1 MENKFP
7 TQRWQRKAMEQG
19 VQKLNVP
26 KDINT
31 SGFGLNLSNLSLNT
45 PGLSGG
51 SNKSSPGRCRTPGKR
66 SSPARSAGTPGHNT
80 TDGALTLRPG
90 GRTPTRA
97 APKTPNG
104 GDRFIPCRG
113 TTDMENSYHSLVR
126 AGSGGSA
133 DTTASASFSATGSP
147 TEGSATAAPATA
159 DQQQAL
165 AETLNNGVPRDTR
178 ILSFRAKAPQPS
190 DSYANGLRVL
200 YSASRSSAP
209 RAPSTRF
216 IPSAPDKIL
225 DAPDL
230 LDDYYLHLLDWSSS
244 NQLAVALGSSVYVWN
259 AADGTIASLTQ
270 MESQEDYICSLSW
283 AKEGSFLAVGDSTG
297 AVQLWDVAR
306 QKRLRVMAG
315 HEARV
320 STLSW
325 NNHIISSGSRSGAIH
340 NHDVRVPNHH
350 VGTLAGHVQE
360 VCGLRWSDEGR
371 LLASGGN
378 DNQLLVWDAAAGIGD
393 ANSEPLHTLNAHQA
407 AVKAVSWCPWSPHL
421 LASGGG
427 TADRSIR
434 FWNASTGQ
442 LLNTTTTNSQVCSLV
457 WSAEF
462 KEIMSGH
469 GFSYNQLTIWKYP
482 QMTKVIDLTGHE
494 SRVLELTV
502 SPDGSTVAS
511 AAADETIRLWKCW
524 QSDKSKKAKAST
536 TKTNPSALQ
545 LRGGIR

>member
-19 VQKLNVP
+19 VQKLAVP
-26 KDINT
+26 KDGNT
-31 SGFGLNLSNLSLNT
+31 SGRGLNLSNLSLNT
-45 PGLSGG
+45 PVLSAG
-51 SNKSSPGRCRTPGKR
+51 SAKSSPGRCRTPGKK
-66 SSPARSAGTPGHNT
+66 SPCRSAGTPGHSAV
-80 TDGALTLRPG
+80 DGSLSLRPG
-90 GRTPTRA
+90 GRTPTR

-113 TTDMENSYHSLVR
+113 TTDMENSYHCLVR
-126 AGSGGSA
+126 GGSSA
-133 DTTASASFSATGSP
+133 DTTASASLSTSTSASGMDEAAAGGAGA
-147 TEGSATAAPATA
+147 EG
-159 DQQQAL
+159 QQL
-165 AETLNNGVPRDTR
+165 LTETLNNGVPRDTR

-200 YSASRSSAP
+200 YSATRANAP
-209 RAPSTRF
+209 RAPSTRY
-216 IPSAPDKIL
+216 IPSMPEKVL

-230 LDDYYLHLLDWSSS
+230 LDDYYLHLLDWSAS
-244 NQLAVALGSSVYVWN
+244 NQLAVALGSAVYVWN
-259 AADGTIASLTQ
+259 ASDCTIASLTQ
-270 MESQEDYICSLSW
+270 MDSQEDYICSLAW
-283 AKEGSFLAVGDSTG
+283 VKEGSLLAVGDSTG

-325 NNHIISSGSRSGAIH
+325 NRHLVSSGSRSGAIH
-340 NHDVRVPNHH
+340 HHDVRVPSHH

-378 DNQLLVWDAAAGIGD
+378 DNQLLVWDAAAGTGE
-393 ANSEPLHTLNAHQA
+393 AAEPLHTLNHHQA

-427 TADRSIR
+427 TADRTIR

-482 QMTKVIDLTGHE
+482 QMTKVVDLTGHE

-524 QSDKSKKAKAST
+524 QTDKAKKTKASA
-536 TKTNPSALQ
+536 TKTGTSAL